1 MNKIL
6 KFIEPKVQ
14 KAPFVFDSPHSGTIY
29 PDNFL
34 FICDVNDLRRSEDM
48 YVDQLFS
55 GVVEKKVPFLKA
67 LSARSFIDLNRAPI
81 AKTNVERNFGLVRLL
96 STPQTRKPIY
106 NSPVTEKEIQDRIDQ
121 YHKPYHDKLRKLV
134 KKTHKS
140 FGRSYLINCHSM
152 PSKRTNGVKNPYDI
166 ILGNSNGKTCSEAFT
181 KFVAQELSKMGYNV
195 GINIPGYRGAYIVH
209 KYSDLKENKNAL
221 QIEINRSLYMD
232 ETNFQKTAGFNALKK
247 DLEHLLQ
254 KMISY
259 DQKLYPAHNK
269 KGPYYSKRRIDS
281 LKKHPFL

>member
-1 MNKIL
+1 MKKIL
-6 KFIEPKVQ
+6 KFTKPQVQ
-14 KAPFVFDSPHSGTIY
+14 KAPFVFDSPHSGTRY
-29 PDNFL
+29 PDSFS
-34 FICDVNDLRRSEDM
+34 FICDVRDLRRSEDM

-55 GVVEKKVPFLKA
+55 SVVEQGIPFLKA
-67 LSARSFIDLNRAPI
+67 FSARSFIDLNRAPI
-81 AKTNVERNFGLVRLL
+81 AKNNAERKFGLVRLL
-96 STPQTRKPIY
+96 STPQKRKPIY
-106 NSPVTEKEIQDRIDQ
+106 DTPVTEKEIQERIDQ
-121 YHKPYHDKLRKLV
+121 YHKPYHDKLKKLV
-134 KKTHKS
+134 ENTQKS

-152 PSKRTNGVKNPYDI
+152 PSRRMNGDKNPYDI
-166 ILGNSNGKTCSEAFT
+166 ILGDSNGKTCSDAFT
-181 KFVAQELSKMGYNV
+181 KLVAQELSKMGYNV

-232 ETNFQKTAGFNALKK
+232 ETNFQKTVGFKALKK

-259 DQKLYPAHNK
+259 DQKLYPTHNK
-269 KGPYYSKRRIDS
+269 KEPYCPKRRIDS